1 MKNLVLG
8 YFDLNF
14 GDDWLIH
21 QFISDYDLDNVIL
34 LMNNSHLFTPYV
46 NNQNISF
53 SGKSGKFKS
62 FLCCN
67 ELDIVGGSMFQQ
79 GENWLRHYCKLY
91 LLITIA
97 KMLNKKIRIIGC
109 NINKNDSKIL
119 NFILKCIFKKVDSI
133 RVRDK
138 KSYDI
143 FVGYFGL
150 KSEMV
155 ELSLDL
161 ADKRNAFQNKK
172 KNHCA
177 VSIINNPKIDKV
189 HYFSWLLNKIKKLY
203 NFHHVKDFIFYAFDS
218 GNESDEKAVLQ
229 FLEFAKHDINELN
242 ITVKT
247 EVYKGDVT
255 GFIRSWQESNFAIC
269 TRFHSYIL
277 ARNSEQLFEI
287 YNYSP
292 KIEEYI
298 TTHHPHELRYLHV
311 S

>member
-1 MKNLVLG
+1 M
-8 YFDLNF
+8 
-14 GDDWLIH
+14 
-21 QFISDYDLDNVIL
+21 
-34 LMNNSHLFTPYV
+34 
-46 NNQNISF
+46 
-53 SGKSGKFKS
+53 
-62 FLCCN
+62 
-67 ELDIVGGSMFQQ
+67 
-79 GENWLRHYCKLY
+79 
-91 LLITIA
+91 
-97 KMLNKKIRIIGC
+97 
-109 NINKNDSKIL
+109 
-119 NFILKCIFKKVDSI
+119 
-133 RVRDK
+133 
-138 KSYDI
+138 
-143 FVGYFGL
+143 
-150 KSEMV
+150 
-155 ELSLDL
+155 
-161 ADKRNAFQNKK
+161 ADKRNAIQNKK

-229 FLEFAKHDINELN
+229 FLEFAKHDINDLN

-247 EVYKGDVT
+247 QVYKGDVT
-255 GFIRSWQESNFAIC
+255 EFIRSWQESNFAIC

-277 ARNSEQLFEI
+277 ARNSEQLFDI